1 MRRAGRWI
9 GVLAVAAAL
18 LALPACGD
26 DDDEPA
32 SDDRF
37 GAIPKRTIEAPDDET
52 APRWQEIADIEGS
65 EDATQRV
72 SISRGALQWRVR
84 WRCRSGEIT
93 IAVTPPP
100 ANSDGRAEG
109 SCPGRDG
116 VIWVGAGTHTVAVRA
131 SAPFRVIVDE
141 EVRTPL
147 REPAPAA
154 VRSGQARELARG
166 RFAPIDLKGAGRAI
180 LYRMPDGRLTL
191 RMEDFRTEP
200 NPELT
205 VWLSESTNPVS
216 TRRIFRAP
224 HRAVRSLKS
233 TIGDQNY
240 MLPAGTDADEIR
252 SVVVVNASQ
261 RIAYAA
267 ARLTR

>member
-1 MRRAGRWI
+1 MRRAGRWTA
-9 GVLAVAAAL
+9 VLAVAGL
-18 LALPACGD
+18 LALPGCGD
-26 DDDEPA
+26 DDDDEAA
-32 SDDRF
+32 SEDRF
-37 GAIPKRTIEAPDDET
+37 GAIPKRTIEAPEDET
-52 APRWQEIADIEGS
+52 APRWQKVADIEGS

-72 SISRGALQWRVR
+72 AISRGALQWRVR
-84 WRCRSGEIT
+84 WRCRSGDIT

-100 ANSDGRAEG
+100 TNSDGRASG
-109 SCPGRDG
+109 SCPARDE
-116 VIWVGAGTHTVAVRA
+116 VIWVGAGTHTVDVRA

-147 REPAPAA
+147 HEPAPAA
-154 VRSGQARELARG
+154 VRTGRARELASG
-166 RFAPIDLKGAGRAI
+166 RFAPVDLKGAGRAI
-180 LYRMPDGRLTL
+180 LYRMPNGRLTL
-191 RMEDFRTEP
+191 RMEDFKTEP

-216 TRRIFRAP
+216 SRRIFRAP
-224 HRAVRSLKS
+224 HTTVRSLKS

-240 MLPAGTDADEIR
+240 MLPAGTDADDIR

-261 RIAYAA
+261 RIAYSA

>member
-9 GVLAVAAAL
+9 GLLAVVAAL
-18 LALPACGD
+18 LALPGCGD
-26 DDDEPA
+26 DDDEAA
-32 SDDRF
+32 SEDRF
-37 GAIPKRTIEAPDDET
+37 GAIPKRTIEAPENET
-52 APRWQEIADIEGS
+52 APRWQKVADIEGS

-72 SISRGALQWRVR
+72 AISRGALQWRVR
-84 WRCRSGEIT
+84 WRCRSGDIT

-100 ANSDGRAEG
+100 ANSDGRASG
-109 SCPGRDG
+109 SCPARDE
-116 VIWVGAGTHTVAVRA
+116 VIWVGAGTYTVDVRA

-147 REPAPAA
+147 HEPAPAA
-154 VRSGQARELARG
+154 VRTGRARELARG
-166 RFAPIDLKGAGRAI
+166 RFAPIEFKGAGRAV
-180 LYRMPDGRLTL
+180 LYRMPNGRLTL

-200 NPELT
+200 NPQLT
-205 VWLSESTNPVS
+205 VWLSESANPTS

-224 HRAVRSLKS
+224 HTTVRSLKS

-240 MLPAGTDADEIR
+240 MLPAGTDAEKIR

-261 RIAYAA
+261 RIAYAV
-267 ARLTR
+267 ARLNR